1 MEFSFDKVANALYL
15 RFSYEKV
22 QTSDEIAEDLII
34 DYGKGD
40 HIVGIEIL
48 NFSDRHLNLNDLIQ
62 MDAEEIIPMI
72 IQCIA
77 KD

>member
-22 QTSDEIAEDLII
+22 QTTEEIAEGIII
-34 DYGKGD
+34 DYGKGN
-40 HIVGIEIL
+40 HKVGIEIL

>member
-22 QTSDEIAEDLII
+22 QTTEEIAEGIII

-40 HIVGIEIL
+40 HMVGIEIL
-48 NFSDRHLNLNDLIQ
+48 NFSDRQLNLNDIIQ
-62 MDAEEIIPMI
+62 MNAEEIIPMI
-72 IQCIA
+72 IQC
-77 KD
+77 